1 MEAIEAARAIGG
13 TDHVAQLAVSDQREH
28 EARYLRVGQRG
39 GTKQVEFCEDGHVG
53 IGIS

>member
-28 EARYLRVGQRG
+28 EVRYLRG
-39 GTKQVEFCEDGHVG
+39 GRPKRWNQTGG
-53 IGIS
+53 IL